1 MENLESK
8 IKKFFRETLNY
19 PPTRHPVIT
28 GIVTGLA
35 VEYARRRI
43 PDLEDYKL
51 SGAFSMLVGYGIYLA
66 HGSIKEYIL
75 EQRKKVLRIR
85 NGVCNWV
92 LNNPKIMGIL
102 GAAAGF
108 FVSHLD
114 KIDLMMNTY
123 GINKIP
129 ADIFGETRD
138 SIFSRAVIAGLL
150 TEASVR
156 GLKNIRKIKKSIKK
170 MKTKVAPRK
179 KLAIIAEKVY
189 NFVFEHSILMSG
201 AVSISS
207 VYYIQR
213 RLYELEEELKKRPDI
228 PEGAFIPRP
237 WRGNFLDNV
246 VNKPEEMINLLLV
259 EGGFFGLGTLVA
271 LTAGGYFLHTHSIRE
286 HALRARK
293 LYNAARGRNPEAR
306 ECQKEL
312 ADFPNSIEKRIE
324 DIVELGNMHYDE
336 GNKEEAF
343 KSYRMAMSLLTKK
356 SDDAAYADFL
366 RKTPG
371 VSRMIRWYKRR
382 RSAKTKQQKD
392 INEIFIDLLNKDR
405 RALIRVR
412 KELESEKD
420 PLQIYVYAKALEF
433 FGENKEAAAQKQ
445 RAVRMR
451 LEDDPKTFLI
461 TGSKNPV
468 FRFHD
473 QMLNAEVIAKSGTLE
488 KLERERKTTEIAK
501 TLLRDFENFDVPE
514 PIGIIRH
521 HGRDC
526 YIMEYASG
534 DLLSDRITN
543 HEYSPNEIY
552 ASAEFMAYLH
562 AKLGKEG
569 LEERDYAESITERLS
584 LAGVP
589 QEALLSIKNNIH
601 AATKSLEFIIRACN
615 LDSHP
620 RNRIVDEFGGIVAV
634 DLETDRLIPVTADA
648 ANLLD
653 QYCISDDEKEK
664 ALDDYIRAFQHYSG
678 EHIESRMYRLAY
690 LNSVIV
696 RALEIYSQVRSLNPA
711 VKEASL
717 MNAQEAILKIR
728 KNHQI
733 YYLAYEK
740 EYKELAEAI
749 KVLQEF

>member
-1 MENLESK
+1 MGNLESK
-8 IKKFFRETLNY
+8 VKKFFREIWNY
-19 PPTRHPVIT
+19 PPTRHPIIT
-28 GIVTGLA
+28 GIATGFA
-35 VEYARRRI
+35 VEYVRRRI
-43 PDLEDYKL
+43 PNLEDYKL
-51 SGAFSMLVGYGIYLA
+51 SGTFSMLVGYGNYLA
-66 HGSIKEYIL
+66 HGSIKEYVL

-85 NGVCNWV
+85 NGVYNWV

-102 GAAAGF
+102 GATAGF
-108 FVSHLD
+108 FASHLD
-114 KIDLMMNTY
+114 EMDLMMNTY

-129 ADIFGETRD
+129 ADIFEETRD
-138 SIFSRAVIAGLL
+138 RIFFRAVMVGLS
-150 TEASVR
+150 TEVFVR
-156 GLKNIRKIKKSIKK
+156 GLKNVRKIKKSIKK
-170 MKTKVAPRK
+170 MKTKVAQRK
-179 KLAIIAEKVY
+179 KLAIIPEKIW
-189 NFVFEHSILMSG
+189 NFVFEHPILMSG

-207 VYYIQR
+207 VFYIHK
-213 RLYELEEELKKRPDI
+213 RLYELQEEIKKRPDI

-237 WRGNFLDNV
+237 WRENFLEEIANQ
-246 VNKPEEMINLLLV
+246 PERMADLLLV
-259 EGGFFGLGTLVA
+259 EGGFFGFSALVA
-271 LTAGGYFLHTHSIRE
+271 LSAGGYFLHTHSIRE
-286 HALRARK
+286 HALRAQK
-293 LYNAARGRNPEAR
+293 LYNTVRGRKKEAR

-324 DIVELGNMHYDE
+324 DIVELGNMHYDV
-336 GNKEEAF
+336 GNEEEAF
-343 KSYRMAMSLLTKK
+343 KSYRLAMSLLTKK

-405 RALIRVR
+405 RALVRVR

-420 PLQIYVYAKALEF
+420 PSQIYIYAKALEF
-433 FGENKEAAAQKQ
+433 FWEKKEAAAQKQ
-445 RAVRMR
+445 KAVRMR
-451 LEDDPKTFLI
+451 LKDNPETFLI
-461 TGSKNPV
+461 AGSKNPV

-473 QMLNAEVIAKSGTLE
+473 QMLNAEVIAKAGVPE
-488 KLERERKTTEIAK
+488 KLERERKTTEIVK
-501 TLLRDFENFDVPE
+501 ILLRDFENFDVPE
-514 PIGIIRH
+514 PIGIINH
-521 HGRDC
+521 NGRDC
-526 YIMEYASG
+526 YIMEYVSG
-534 DLLSDRITN
+534 ELLSERIN
-543 HEYSPNEIY
+543 KREHSPNEIY

-569 LEERDYAESITERLS
+569 LEERDYAGSIMERLS

-589 QEALLSIKNNIH
+589 QAALLSIKNNIH
-601 AATKSLEFIIRACN
+601 AATRSLEFIVRACN

-620 RNRIVDEFGGIVAV
+620 RNRIINEFGGIVAI
-634 DLETDRLIPVTADA
+634 DLETDRVIPVTADA

-653 QYCISDDEKEK
+653 QYRISDDEKEK

-690 LNSVIV
+690 LNSVIL
-696 RALEIYSQVRSLNPA
+696 RALEIYSQVSSSNPE

-717 MNAQEAILKIR
+717 MNAQEAISKIR

-740 EYKELAEAI
+740 EYKELAEAASA
-749 KVLQEF
+749 LRSF